1 MKISVMDVASYI
13 LEKQG
18 EMTTMK
24 LQKLVYYSQAW
35 SLVWDEEILFD
46 EKIEA
51 WANGPIIKE
60 LYDSHKG
67 MYKIKKLKNG
77 DSTKLSTIQKE
88 TIDNVLKFYG
98 DKNSQWLSDLTHS
111 ENPWKDSRKEYGP
124 GERCSV
130 VIPHSSMFEYYN
142 SLG

>member
-1 MKISVMDVASYI
+1 
-13 LEKQG
+13 
-18 EMTTMK
+18 
-24 LQKLVYYSQAW
+24 
-35 SLVWDEEILFD
+35 LVWDEEILFY

-67 MYKIKKLKNG
+67 KYKIKKLKNG

-111 ENPWKDSRKEYGP
+111 ENPWKDSRKGYGS

>member
-35 SLVWDEEILFD
+35 SLVWDEEILFY

-67 MYKIKKLKNG
+67 KYKIKKLKNG

-111 ENPWKDSRKEYGP
+111 ENPWKDSRKGYGP